1 MKVAV
6 TGASGFIGRHVI
18 AALGDRS
25 VSVTGVLR
33 PGKAVPEWLTGHDVV
48 HVDIASPPPNP
59 FITLGRPDVVIHLA
73 WGGLPNYRAQ
83 HHVDGEL
90 PLHYKFLRGLIED
103 GLTAL
108 LVSGTCFEYGMQSG
122 ALAEDLE
129 PHPANPYGVAKD
141 ALRRQLE
148 ALADE
153 RPFAL
158 TWARLFYLFGE
169 GQATGSLRAQ
179 LERAVRAGS
188 TSFDMSGGEQIRD
201 YLPVRQAAEYL
212 VTLALSSI
220 SHGIVNVCS
229 GHPVSVRA
237 LVARWVEENGWTIAP
252 NLGKYAYP
260 DYEPMSFWGDA
271 RKLQQCVGAA

>member
-6 TGASGFIGRHVI
+6 TGASGFIGRHVV
-18 AALGDRS
+18 AALGDRG

-33 PGKAVPEWLTGHDVV
+33 PGKVVPEWLRGHDVV
-48 HVDIASPPPNP
+48 RVDIANSLPNP
-59 FITLGRPDVVIHLA
+59 LVSLGRPDVVIHLA
-73 WGGLPNYRAQ
+73 WGGLPNYRSQ
-83 HHVDGEL
+83 RHVDDEL
-90 PLHYKFLRGLIED
+90 PAHYEFLSALIED
-103 GLTAL
+103 GLAAL

-122 ALAEDLE
+122 ALTEHLE

-169 GQATGSLRAQ
+169 GQAAGSLRAQ

-212 VTLALSSI
+212 VTLALSPKG
-220 SHGIVNVCS
+220 HGIVNVCS
-229 GHPVSVRA
+229 GRPVSVRT
-237 LVARWVEENGWTIAP
+237 LVARWIEENEWTIAP
-252 NLGKYAYP
+252 ILGKYSYP
-260 DYEPMSFWGDA
+260 DYEPMSFWGDD